1 MVRMIAVFL
10 ERKAV
15 IEAPVFLGGNT
26 SLKPP
31 PP

>member
-1 MVRMIAVFL
+1 MNAVFL
-10 ERKAV
+10 EGKAV
-15 IEAPVFLGGNT
+15 IEAPVFLGGKT